1 MYREI
6 LLISLVVEEQWVEL
20 IRVEIFVA
28 HFVFPSVIHDHIF
41 GFFCFSPRGIA
52 NCLILDQKMSSVV
65 E

>member
-20 IRVEIFVA
+20 IRVEIFVT
-28 HFVFPSVIHDHIF
+28 HFVFPSVIDDHIF
-41 GFFCFSPRGIA
+41 GVFCFGPRGIA